1 MSDKKAGNR
10 DISDLKARLGLK
22 KGGAAAP
29 AAAPRANGAP
39 SGGVLAPPGMAV
51 PPPPG
56 AVSPAQPVIP
66 NAADDPFAAMNAMAA
81 VAQAKPQKEY
91 IIVNDGKPVENVGEK
106 SNAASLLKIL
116 VPGLIALVIG
126 VAVGKIGTSASD
138 YNEGLRGAKA
148 ILGEKTTP
156 STVKSLK
163 STLNEIDAVLDEA
176 KTKNG
181 LKPNL
186 DLDKR
191 LKELAAKLEVK
202 LDVVFRA
209 QQVNPVLSGQIMSFY
224 AGVTEVKDM
233 IDIHNK
239 SAAFDD
245 VMLKKGKESADK
257 AASDVQGFEG
267 ETKYA
272 VLVSAPT
279 DEDKNAEF
287 GAKVV
292 EIMGVYC
299 GGNNMVSKCG
309 EGEYPN
315 AIGYRTDVGGPV
327 IKGDLAQGGSDNVPT
342 KKVVKILSGTVKD
355 GLIKGGEPAVSEVYY
370 TKRLKALYDRIHG
383 KPDQTGK
390 PVGGLIEDGNK
401 LEQALSTE
409 ANKGTR
415 FSFFM

>member
-1 MSDKKAGNR
+1 LSDKKAGNR

-29 AAAPRANGAP
+29 AAATRGNGQ
-39 SGGVLAPPGMAV
+39 SGGVVAPPGLAV

-56 AVSPAQPVIP
+56 AATPAQPVIP

-106 SNAASLLKIL
+106 SSAASLLKIA
-116 VPGLIALVIG
+116 VPGVIALIAGLIIG
-126 VAVGKIGTSASD
+126 KVGTSAAD

-163 STLNEIDAVLDEA
+163 STLNELDQVLDEA

-181 LKPNL
+181 LKPSK
-186 DLDKR
+186 DLDKK
-191 LKELAAKLEVK
+191 LKEIAAKLEVK

-209 QQVNPVLSGQIMSFY
+209 QQINPVLSGQIMSFY
-224 AGVTEVKDM
+224 AGVGEVKDM
-233 IDIHNK
+233 IDIHTK

-245 VMLKKGKESADK
+245 VMLSKGKDAADK
-257 AASDVQGFEG
+257 AVSDVQGFEG
-267 ETKYA
+267 ESRYA
-272 VLVSAPT
+272 VLVTAPT
-279 DEDKNAEF
+279 DEDKGAEF
-287 GAKVV
+287 GAKLV
-292 EIMGVYC
+292 EILGVYC
-299 GGNNMVSKCG
+299 GGSNMQSKCP
-309 EGEYPN
+309 EGEYPT

-327 IKGDLAQGGSDNVPT
+327 IKGDVAQPNSDNVPT
-342 KKVVKILSGTVKD
+342 KKVVKILGGSVKD
-355 GLIKGGEPAVSEVYY
+355 ALIKGGEPAVSEVYY
-370 TKRLKALYDRIHG
+370 TKRLKALYDRVHG
-383 KPDQTGK
+383 KPDQSGK
-390 PVGGLIEDGNK
+390 AVGGLIEDGNK
-401 LEQALSTE
+401 LEQSLSTE